1 MKKKLN
7 FIASN
12 LSGKGGTETVLIK
25 VLNQLVTERSIQLTL
40 IDDPKDK
47 NWLSKLDKNI
57 TVKICKRKNPITKL
71 LFVVRE
77 FIFNK
82 NCNHISLSP
91 KVLKVGSKLRKIM
104 NLNYKLI
111 SWIHF
116 SLKDQDMFDPRDLL
130 YADFHLAISSV
141 IEKQL
146 ISMGIKKE
154 NIKLILNPV
163 EICETLP
170 KNQDG
175 RADFFYAGRVMYSG
189 QKNLKELFLGISK
202 VTNLDLH
209 LNIYGTGNDLDKCKK
224 YSEQLGIADKITW
237 HGWTE
242 NLWEEIK
249 KRPTALI
256 MTSKYEGLP
265 MIMLESI
272 ARGIP
277 VVSTKFAGYEDILR
291 DGENSYTYSQGDING
306 LIRAMTDVANTSLS
320 PECIKKSIEKYYP
333 EKYFKKLKESL
344 EYFENNNR

>member
-57 TVKICKRKNPITKL
+57 TVKICKRKNPIMKL
-71 LFVVRE
+71 LFVTRE

-82 NCNHISLSP
+82 NCDHISLSP

-116 SLKDQDMFDPRDLL
+116 SLKDQDMFDPRNLL

-146 ISMGIKKE
+146 IGMGIKRKIS
-154 NIKLILNPV
+154 NLYLIL
-163 EICETLP
+163 
-170 KNQDG
+170 
-175 RADFFYAGRVMYSG
+175 
-189 QKNLKELFLGISK
+189 LKYVRLYLRIKME
-202 VTNLDLH
+202 
-209 LNIYGTGNDLDKCKK
+209 
-224 YSEQLGIADKITW
+224 EQ
-237 HGWTE
+237 
-242 NLWEEIK
+242 
-249 KRPTALI
+249 
-256 MTSKYEGLP
+256 TSF
-265 MIMLESI
+265 MLEESCI
-272 ARGIP
+272 
-277 VVSTKFAGYEDILR
+277 VV
-291 DGENSYTYSQGDING
+291 
-306 LIRAMTDVANTSLS
+306 
-320 PECIKKSIEKYYP
+320 KKSQRTI
-333 EKYFKKLKESL
+333 SR
-344 EYFENNNR
+344 N